1 MTVPLLVLERF
12 GIAFPGR
19 GRVVPVVED
28 ISLALRPGEVL
39 GMVGESGSG
48 KSITWQGALGLAGPG
63 AVTSGRVLVDGRD
76 VASAD
81 DHTLAGLRGRRIA
94 MIFQDPMT
102 ALNPVLTVGRQIVEA
117 LALHRGLRGRA
128 ARAEAGHLLDRV
140 GIPGG
145 AGRLRAYPHE
155 LSGGMCQ
162 RVMIAI
168 ALAGDPAV
176 LIADEPT
183 TALDATV
190 QAQILDLLDDV
201 RRERGMALVL
211 ISHDLGLVAAMA
223 DRVAVL
229 YAGRVVELGA
239 AGQVLKAPCHP
250 YTAGLR
256 AAMPAIHGPR
266 RRLTGIPGRV
276 PAPGEIAGGCRF
288 APRCGRAA
296 PACRAHVPALE
307 GGSHLVACFR
317 PMTSAEACA

>member
-1 MTVPLLVLERF
+1 MTAPLLCLDRF
-12 GIAFPGR
+12 GVAFR
-19 GRVVPVVED
+19 GPRGPVAVVED
-28 ISLALRPGEVL
+28 VSLALRPGEVL

-48 KSITWQGALGLAGPG
+48 KSVTWLGALGLAGPA
-63 AVTSGRVLVDGRD
+63 AVTSGRVLVDGHD
-76 VASAD
+76 VAGAD
-81 DHTLAGLRGRRIA
+81 DDRLAGLRGRRIA

-102 ALNPVLTVGRQIVEA
+102 ALNPVLTIGRQIVEA

-128 ARAEAGHLLDRV
+128 AWAEAGRLLDRV
-140 GIPGG
+140 GIAGG

-155 LSGGMCQ
+155 ISGGMCQ
-162 RVMIAI
+162 RVMIAM

-190 QAQILDLLDDV
+190 QAQILDLLDDL
-201 RRERGMALVL
+201 RRERGLALVL

-223 DRVAVL
+223 DRVVVL
-229 YAGRVVELGA
+229 YAGRVVEAGDA
-239 AGQVLKAPCHP
+239 AHVLDAPRHP
-250 YTAGLR
+250 YTAGLL

-276 PAPGEIAGGCRF
+276 PAPGEIAEGCRF

-296 PACRAHVPALE
+296 PACRVDVPALD
-307 GGSHLVACFR
+307 GGAHPVACLR
-317 PMTSAEACA
+317 PVVSAGAWA